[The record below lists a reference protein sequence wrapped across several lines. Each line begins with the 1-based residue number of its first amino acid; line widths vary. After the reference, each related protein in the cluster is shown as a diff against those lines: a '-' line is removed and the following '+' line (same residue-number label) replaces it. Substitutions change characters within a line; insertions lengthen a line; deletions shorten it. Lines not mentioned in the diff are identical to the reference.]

1 MKKARIAAIVLLT
14 VTAAVIF
21 FLTSQ
26 NPEQTINLTQRAVLK
41 LPEFLIQPRDR
52 DGNIILSARRMAH
65 IYQFALMGT
74 FSGFIMFTLE
84 HPNIILRTLIAA
96 AICAAYSLFDQ
107 LHKLFV
113 PGREFD
119 FLDLALD
126 AAGYITSI
134 IIIMIICSTVR
145 RFINNIRTKNTR
157 TSSHGQ

>member
-1 MKKARIAAIVLLT
+1 MKKARIVAIILLAATAAAI
-14 VTAAVIF
+14 F
-21 FLTSQ
+21 YLTSQ
-26 NPEQTINLTQRAVLK
+26 NPEQTISLTQRAISK
-41 LPEFLIQPRDR
+41 LPEFLIQPRNS
-52 DGNIILSARRMAH
+52 DGNIILPARRMAH

-74 FSGFIMFTLE
+74 FSGFIMFTFE

-119 FLDLALD
+119 TFDLKLD

-134 IIIMIICSTVR
+134 IIMMIICSIVR
-145 RFINNIRTKNTR
+145 RFKNQVKKAKTNKA
-157 TSSHGQ
+157 